1 MEATEDTSNAY
12 TAIQNGIDEVDQDF
26 TLAGEAF
33 NHCSLYICDPTEFFS
48 WATADWGT
56 ASYTI
61 RSEGNSYT
69 VTGDSFTSSRHVY
82 NRYSSVAKTLTI
94 SVDRNAG
101 VSGTG
106 LIRTKADGTTDVIAP
121 TAVVNDLTIYVIT
134 NYGTT
139 YRSVTLSIVNGS
151 TTSDNLNCTLS
162 STLS

>member
-1 MEATEDTSNAY
+1 M
-12 TAIQNGIDEVDQDF
+12 
-26 TLAGEAF
+26 
-33 NHCSLYICDPTEFFS
+33 YICDPTEFFL
-48 WATADWGT
+48 WATADGGT
-56 ASYTI
+56 PTYTV
-61 RSEGNSYT
+61 RTEGNSYT

-82 NRYSSVAKTLTI
+82 IRNASSAKTLTI

-139 YRSVTLSIVNGS
+139 YRRVTLSIVNGS